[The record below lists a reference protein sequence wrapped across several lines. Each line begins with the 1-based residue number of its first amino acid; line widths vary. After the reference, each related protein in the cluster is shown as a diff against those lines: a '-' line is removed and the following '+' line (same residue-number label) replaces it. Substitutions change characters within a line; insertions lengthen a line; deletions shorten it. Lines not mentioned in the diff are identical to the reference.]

1 MRYALR
7 NQAKIAERLGG
18 EIVPR
23 LKGSLKR
30 YFETVEDPEYYL
42 NYVPGLPYPVL
53 TIPDITNDK
62 IDIRFYFIR
71 KQWDVLTLAFKEFVN
86 NESSCNNK

>member
-7 NQAKIAERLGG
+7 KQKKISDTLGYD
-18 EIVPR
+18 VLTR
-23 LKGSLKR
+23 LKNSLKR
-30 YFETVEDPEYYL
+30 YFKTVEDPEYYL
-42 NYVPGLPYPVL
+42 NDVPGLPYPVL

-86 NESSCNNK
+86 NESSSNT

>member
-7 NQAKIAERLGG
+7 NQAKISATLGG
-18 EIVPR
+18 DTLNR
-23 LKGSLKR
+23 LKDSLKR

-42 NYVPGLPYPVL
+42 NHISGLPYPIL
-53 TIPDITNDK
+53 TIPDITNGK
-62 IDIRFYFIR
+62 INMKFYLIR

-86 NESSCNNK
+86 NESSSNTK

>member
-7 NQAKIAERLGG
+7 KQKKISDALGRNTLT
-18 EIVPR
+18 R
-23 LKGSLKR
+23 LKDSLKR

-62 IDIRFYFIR
+62 IDLRFYFIR

-86 NESSCNNK
+86 NESSSNTK